1 MNSKLLTVL
10 TISALLGGSKAAES
24 QESTNQINSPTDLVF
39 VTDNAISFGYYKSS
53 IVKVNRNIRVWLNM
67 PKSNIESKIDI
78 ERISEILVEI
88 SCPLQEVKIIKT
100 ADVLGKTI
108 SEASDDKWEIPSPTQ
123 EMFKVIL
130 SVCKEDAAQ

>member
-53 IVKVNRNIRVWLNM
+53 IVKVN
-67 PKSNIESKIDI
+67 
-78 ERISEILVEI
+78 
-88 SCPLQEVKIIKT
+88 
-100 ADVLGKTI
+100 
-108 SEASDDKWEIPSPTQ
+108 
-123 EMFKVIL
+123 
-130 SVCKEDAAQ
+130 